1 MWKKLNSSKFE
12 KKTWNMSQVYKM
24 IISLDKYE
32 LALQKQRIQKWEVLL
47 QIRTKQVDSKD
58 DSPVDDGLEKNRR
71 DF

>member
-1 MWKKLNSSKFE
+1 
-12 KKTWNMSQVYKM
+12 MSQVYKM

>member
-1 MWKKLNSSKFE
+1 
-12 KKTWNMSQVYKM
+12 MSQVYKM

-32 LALQKQRIQKWEVLL
+32 LALQNQRIQKWEALL
-47 QIRTKQVDSKD
+47 QIRTKQGGSKD